1 MSKKLFIGGLPYSV
15 TQEELKDMF
24 AKVGNVLSCSLITDK
39 FTNQSKGFGFIE
51 MDDTDA
57 DKAIDALNG
66 SDIGGRKIAVSVARP
81 REESGNSGYSRGG
94 GNFDRGRGRDS
105 GRNRY

>member
-15 TQEELKDMF
+15 TEQELKDMF

-51 MDDTDA
+51 MDDADA
-57 DKAIDALNG
+57 DKAINALNG
-66 SDIGGRKIAVSVARP
+66 QDVGGRNIAVSVAKP
-81 REESGNSGYSRGG
+81 REERGDSRGG
-94 GNFDRGRGRDS
+94 SRGNFDRGPRRDS